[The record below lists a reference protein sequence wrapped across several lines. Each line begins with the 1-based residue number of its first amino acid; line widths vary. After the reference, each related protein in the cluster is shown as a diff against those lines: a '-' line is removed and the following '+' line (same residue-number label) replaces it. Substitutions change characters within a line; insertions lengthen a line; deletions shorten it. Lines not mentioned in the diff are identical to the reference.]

1 MPDVIPPSNLP
12 PEAQPW
18 GREITKLTT
27 DLETNV
33 SRGLNDVTNT
43 QNALQANVKTLS
55 DQIVNINDVLDRL
68 NALQTYVVSSPNGV
82 PSTTLNT
89 TVTLK
94 NISSNPIT
102 ITRNCTL
109 LLNLSANISGQA
121 NSTGSAQ
128 AQLTF
133 YTYILINGS
142 NIKTSQYLSGGAAT
156 STTAYQVIIGN
167 TINNVVSID
176 LTPGEYTFG
185 GQIDGFIT
193 ANSSGSMSCDSLNVT
208 ATVINVS

>member
-1 MPDVIPPSNLP
+1 MPDVIPPTNLP

-18 GREITKLTT
+18 GREITKLAT

-33 SRGLNDVTNT
+33 SRGLNDVTNN
-43 QNALQANVKTLS
+43 QNALQANVRTLS

-68 NALQTYVVSSPNGV
+68 NALQIYTVTSN
-82 PSTTLNT
+82 PSINATTLNS

-94 NISSNPIT
+94 NVSSNPIT

-121 NSTGSAQ
+121 VSTGSAQ

-133 YTYILINGS
+133 YSYTLINGS
-142 NIKTSQYLSGGAAT
+142 NIKSSSYNSGGSAT
-156 STTAYQVIIGN
+156 TTTSYQVIIGN
-167 TINNVVSID
+167 TINNFATID

-193 ANSSGSMSCDSLNVT
+193 ANSSGSMACDSLTIT
-208 ATVINVS
+208 ATVTNVT